1 MIMKQGFVR
10 GALSGGLLGL
20 LAGVAVMTAPA
31 RLEDI
36 AVKIKSFN
44 FAPQRVTVK
53 AGTTATWA
61 NAGDIPHAVALT
73 TKAFRSK
80 TLDTE
85 YDTGVI
91 CDPQKHA
98 ERLAMLL
105 DGNERTAIATVNAE
119 EHDPSACAVETVA
132 FVRGASIAT
141 ARSRVD
147 TFAVVE
153 ILVVGA
159 DLGSGFQSIV
169 PGPYFMLVKIDERN
183 V

>member
-10 GALSGGLLGL
+10 GAVSGSLLGL

-31 RLEDI
+31 GLEDV
-36 AVKIKSFN
+36 AMKINN
-44 FAPQRVTVK
+44 FDSAPQRVTVE
-53 AGTTATWA
+53 AGTTATGT
-61 NAGDIPHAVALT
+61 NAGGPHTIAST

-80 TLDTE
+80 AFDTE

-91 CDPQKHA
+91 CDTQKQA

-105 DGNERTAIATVNAE
+105 DDNEHTAIATVNAE
-119 EHDPSACAVETVA
+119 EHDPSACGVETVA
-132 FVRGASIAT
+132 FVRGARLAT
-141 ARSRVD
+141 ARSRAD

-159 DLGSGFQSIV
+159 DLGSGFQRIA
-169 PGPYFMLVKIDERN
+169 PGAHFMLVKIDERDA
-183 V
+183 